1 MISPPNFAKQ
11 PLTEL
16 MKTQDMLP
24 RDCFSRIPK
33 WLLALIA
40 ATALV
45 QRSNAAITPLQCTEQ
60 INYFSQNGR
69 YDCPIHMCVDPF
81 DDGGCNGCCAPGG
94 ASGSGS
100 GASGNLPPSF
110 SAGAA
115 GGHGPALSADE
126 SALAARGGSQYC

>member
-1 MISPPNFAKQ
+1 MTAPSA
-11 PLTEL
+11 
-16 MKTQDMLP
+16 
-24 RDCFSRIPK
+24 RDGYWSAV
-33 WLLALIA
+33 LLALIA

-115 GGHGPALSADE
+115 GGHGCVGNGNV
-126 SALAARGGSQYC
+126 R

>member
-16 MKTQDMLP
+16 MKTQDILC
-24 RDCFSRIPK
+24 RYRSCRISK
-33 WLLALIA
+33 WLLALA
-40 ATALV
+40 TATALFD
-45 QRSNAAITPLQCTEQ
+45 RANAALTPLQCTEQ

-94 ASGSGS
+94 ASGSG
-100 GASGNLPPSF
+100 
-110 SAGAA
+110 
-115 GGHGPALSADE
+115 
-126 SALAARGGSQYC
+126 